1 MPQDVRQL
9 PLRVLQRWVDVI
21 TVGSL
26 VHARQV
32 PGVRVVLDSC
42 CVDVSLSVHKSSDAA
57 TARPQSLLVCLPI
70 AR

>member
-1 MPQDVRQL
+1 MRQL
-9 PLRVLQRWVDVI
+9 PLRMLKRWVDVI

-26 VHARQV
+26 LHTHVTRQV